1 MFSINKSNFMKKI
14 GMQAVDEAI
23 ENGID
28 LDGTPIPS
36 KMLELYNRI
45 MNEENKRERS
55 GVKKSMRNRCVK
67 TGSKH
72 FDKET
77 LDQLLVDSGWEGLK
91 EKEILFSTVIKIYLN
106 HPFLIGVFV
115 SSFLIEAIFTAF
127 LKAKLASTTV
137 IVDIRNKPVIPINCS
152 V

>member
-1 MFSINKSNFMKKI
+1 
-14 GMQAVDEAI
+14 MQAVDEAI

-55 GVKKSMRNRCVK
+55 GVKISMRNRCVK

-72 FDKET
+72 FDKDT
-77 LDQLLVDSGWEGLK
+77 LDQLLINSGWEGLK
-91 EKEILFSTVIKIYLN
+91 EKEILFFYSN
-106 HPFLIGVFV
+106 
-115 SSFLIEAIFTAF
+115 
-127 LKAKLASTTV
+127 
-137 IVDIRNKPVIPINCS
+137 
-152 V
+152 